1 MQADAIHIV
10 RTVGQAF
17 DVCHRISLSQAAQNQ
32 ETTEAETEKTGIK
45 KQKRKEKC
53 RSCLNTEGQCGQY
66 VWGLFVYAS

>member
-45 KQKRKEKC
+45 KKKERKNAD
-53 RSCLNTEGQCGQY
+53 L
-66 VWGLFVYAS
+66 V